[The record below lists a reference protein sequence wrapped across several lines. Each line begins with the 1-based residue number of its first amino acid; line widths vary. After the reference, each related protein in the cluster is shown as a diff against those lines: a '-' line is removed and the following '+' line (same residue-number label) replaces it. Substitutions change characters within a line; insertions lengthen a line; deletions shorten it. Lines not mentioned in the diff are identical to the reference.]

1 MDDEQ
6 QKKKLNNAIK
16 VLRSF
21 CKKQTVCESCPVN
34 KSTEMCELI
43 PQFWKDINY
52 CLRDVTKTI
61 ILV

>member
-1 MDDEQ
+1 MDEEQ
-6 QKKKLNNAIK
+6 QRKKLNNAIK

-43 PQFWKDINY
+43 PQFWKDIE
-52 CLRDVTKTI
+52 
-61 ILV
+61 